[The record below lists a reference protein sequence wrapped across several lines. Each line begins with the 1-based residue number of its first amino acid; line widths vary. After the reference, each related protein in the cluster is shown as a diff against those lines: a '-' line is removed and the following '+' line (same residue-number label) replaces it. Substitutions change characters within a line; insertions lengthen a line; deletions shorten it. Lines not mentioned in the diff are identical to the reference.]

1 DLALAYRPR
10 ATPDRAVA
18 VGRARSKSA
27 SYRLRSRACDEL
39 PSWRQQASS
48 ATAKFEH
55 RRTGRQQ
62 GKEPI
67 VPPFVVPAGRSAI
80 GIPRKSV
87 PLVVNH
93 DSIFETFHGHACLR
107 TQPQATMVW
116 QARRTSRD
124 RG

>member
-1 DLALAYRPR
+1 ELDQSRR
-10 ATPDRAVA
+10 AIDSGHAHAMSCQVGGNRRA
-18 VGRARSKSA
+18 
-27 SYRLRSRACDEL
+27 
-39 PSWRQQASS
+39 P
-48 ATAKFEH
+48 ATAKVEH

-62 GKEPI
+62 GKETI

-87 PLVVNH
+87 PLVVSH
-93 DSIFETFHGHACLR
+93 DSIFETFHGHGWRR
-107 TQPQATMVW
+107 TKPQATMVW